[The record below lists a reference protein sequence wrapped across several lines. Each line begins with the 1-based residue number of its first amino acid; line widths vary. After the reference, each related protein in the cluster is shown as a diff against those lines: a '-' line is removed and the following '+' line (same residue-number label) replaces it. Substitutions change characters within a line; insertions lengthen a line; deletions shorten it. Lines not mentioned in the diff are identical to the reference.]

1 MSATAITHSNDASTV
16 LNVYANDLLQRLSD
30 ATRGLLCSEMKI
42 FGRAASPN
50 AQRTD
55 ERIFLEALLDGERP
69 ADAVLKRTVVVR
81 DVSLKGLLGT
91 NIDE

>member
-1 MSATAITHSNDASTV
+1 
-16 LNVYANDLLQRLSD
+16 
-30 ATRGLLCSEMKI
+30 MKI
-42 FGRAASPN
+42 FGRVESPN
-50 AQRTD
+50 ARRTD
-55 ERIFLEALLDGERP
+55 GRIFAEALLDGERP